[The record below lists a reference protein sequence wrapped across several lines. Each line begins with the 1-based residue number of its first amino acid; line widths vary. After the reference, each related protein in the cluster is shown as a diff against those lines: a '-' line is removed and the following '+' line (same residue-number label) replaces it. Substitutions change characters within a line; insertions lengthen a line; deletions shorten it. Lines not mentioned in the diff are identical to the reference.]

1 MCYTNNGFRKK
12 GGDIM
17 ERLILNLP
25 PSVNHMYINGRIG
38 HRLSRILSK
47 SAKMWFEDTVIK
59 ATEWRTKNEWST
71 AHHKTIVKLWYYFPD
86 YRRRDTHNT
95 IKILMDALEDAQIYV
110 DDRWA
115 LPQIQDFDIDKSKP
129 RVEMEFIKID

>member
-1 MCYTNNGFRKK
+1 MCVANNRFRKER
-12 GGDIM
+12 DDLM
-17 ERLILNLP
+17 ERLKLTLP

-47 SAKMWFEDTVIK
+47 SAKMWFEETVIK
-59 ATEWRTKNEWST
+59 ASDWRVKNEWST

-115 LPQIQDFDIDKSKP
+115 LPQIQDFEIDKVSP
-129 RVEMEFIKID
+129 RVEIEFQKVE

>member
-1 MCYTNNGFRKK
+1 VCSIDYGFRKE
-12 GGDIM
+12 GNDLS
-17 ERLILNLP
+17 RLILRLP

-38 HRLSRILSK
+38 HRLTRILSK
-47 SAKMWFEDTVIK
+47 SAKMWFTDTVIK
-59 ATEWRTKNEWST
+59 AGDWKKENEWQT
-71 AHHKTIVKLWYYFPD
+71 AHHKIIVRLWYYFPD

-115 LPQIQDFDIDKSKP
+115 LPQIQDFDIDKANP
-129 RVEMEFIKID
+129 RVEMEFQLLE

>member
-1 MCYTNNGFRKK
+1 M
-12 GGDIM
+12 D
-17 ERLILNLP
+17 RLKLTLP

-59 ATEWRTKNEWST
+59 TAEWKNKNDWKT
-71 AHHKTIVKLWYYFPD
+71 AHHKTIVRLWYYFPD

-115 LPQIQDFDIDKSKP
+115 LPQIQDFEIDKTNP
-129 RVEMEFIKID
+129 RVEIEFEKIE

>member
-1 MCYTNNGFRKK
+1 M
-12 GGDIM
+12 D
-17 ERLILNLP
+17 RLVLNLP

-47 SAKMWFEDTVIK
+47 SAKMWFEDSVIL
-59 ATEWRTKNEWST
+59 ASNWRVKNEWTT
-71 AHHKTIVKLWYYFPD
+71 AHHKIIVKLWYYFPD

-95 IKILMDALEDAQIYV
+95 IKILLDALEDAQIYV
-110 DDRWA
+110 DDKWA
-115 LPQIQDFDIDKSKP
+115 LPQIQDFEIDKARP